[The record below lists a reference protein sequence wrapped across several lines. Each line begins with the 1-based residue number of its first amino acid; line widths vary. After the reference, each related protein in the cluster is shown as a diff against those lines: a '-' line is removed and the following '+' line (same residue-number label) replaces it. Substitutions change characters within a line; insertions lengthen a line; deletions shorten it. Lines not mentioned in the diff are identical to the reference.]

1 MADQIADPVQ
11 PDDGQGET
19 GTTDTPYA
27 EYLDRIPAE
36 QRGTVEPIFK
46 EWDAN
51 TTRKFQESAEFKR
64 TWEPYS
70 ELGVNQVNP
79 DEVRWL
85 MQFRDALNNPQT
97 IQEWYETYATQ
108 NGLTPTAPAAP
119 AAPSADPGL
128 DEFGFPDPNAQLEEL
143 LKQQLGPVQQQLQAL
158 DAWREQQESTVRLA
172 EAERY
177 VQGQVA
183 DLKAKHPDEF
193 NEAAVERLVAQYIDT
208 DPQHAVERAFADW
221 QAIRSQ
227 IERETLQSKVNTP
240 AAAEF
245 GGTADGSPM
254 EIKTL
259 ADASRIALE
268 QLKLAN
274 RA

>member
-1 MADQIADPVQ
+1 MADPIADPVQ
-11 PDDGQGET
+11 PEEGQGET

-27 EYLDRIPAE
+27 EYLERIPE
-36 QRGTVEPIFK
+36 DQRGTVEPIFK
-46 EWDAN
+46 EWDGN
-51 TTRKFQESAEFKR
+51 TTRRFQESAEFKR
-64 TWEPYS
+64 TWEPYA
-70 ELGVNQVNP
+70 ELGVNQLNP

-85 MQFRDALNNPQT
+85 MQFRDALSSPQT
-97 IQEWYETYATQ
+97 IQEWYETYASQ
-108 NGLTPTAPAAP
+108 HGLQGQQAAV
-119 AAPSADPGL
+119 SDPNAGL
-128 DEFGFPDPNAQLEEL
+128 DEFGFPDPNAQLESL
-143 LKQQLGPVQQQLQAL
+143 LKEQLGPVQQQLQAL

-208 DPQHAVERAFADW
+208 DPQHAVQRAFADW

-240 AAAEF
+240 PGAEY
-245 GGTADGSPM
+245 GGTADGAPM

-268 QLKLAN
+268 QLRGTNSA
-274 RA
+274 